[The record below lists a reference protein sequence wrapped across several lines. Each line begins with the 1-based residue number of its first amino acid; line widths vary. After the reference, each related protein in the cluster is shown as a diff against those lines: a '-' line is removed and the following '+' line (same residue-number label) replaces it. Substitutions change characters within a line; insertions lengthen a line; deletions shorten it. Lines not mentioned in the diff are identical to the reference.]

1 MEDVVWTEHF
11 EPIHLGPQKFGI
23 VLLLFS
29 WSLLP
34 FGLAMLTFLFQDFM
48 EFQNFLLFLGLAL
61 NLVALFLASE
71 KTPHRI
77 LSLSNQWRFALF
89 FSSISM
95 LFTLAFQSI
104 WPSSPNETAAY
115 WWLPLTFGTAS
126 LFPTFVALRTGSTSS
141 RIVYDLPCSYES
153 KLDFSDELNWIVE
166 SAVFRHGIIAYLK
179 PDWETVFAV
188 VGYSSNNIPPSALIR
203 CILVS
208 SKSIDEARDALGII
222 QFSMSVV
229 GQSMHSGDEES

>member
-1 MEDVVWTEHF
+1 VEDVVWTEHF

-34 FGLAMLTFLFQDFM
+34 FGFAMLTFLFQDFM
-48 EFQNFLLFLGLAL
+48 EFQNYLVFLGLAL
-61 NLVALFLASE
+61 NIVALFLASE
-71 KTPHRI
+71 KTPHRT
-77 LSLSNQWRFALF
+77 LSLSKQWRFALI
-89 FSSISM
+89 FSSISI
-95 LFTLAFQSI
+95 LFTLVFQSV
-104 WPSSPNETAAY
+104 WPSTPNETGAY

-141 RIVYDLPCSYES
+141 RFVYDLPCSYES
-153 KLDFSDELNWIVE
+153 KLDFSNELNWIVE

-188 VGYSSNNIPPSALIR
+188 VGYSSRQNPPSAFIR

-208 SKSIDEARDALGII
+208 SNPFDEARAALGTIH
-222 QFSMSVV
+222 FSMTDV
-229 GQSMHSGDEES
+229 GHSLHSGYEES